1 MIDCHIHTARCGH
14 ATGSVAEMV
23 AAAESVGLDAIAL
36 TEHLPLPEGL
46 DPDGEYAMGI
56 SEIDAYAAEVLRA
69 AKDFSVDVILAAEA
83 DWIPSRESE
92 CAAIRDR
99 ASKAGIHVLLGSVH
113 FLDDWAFDDP
123 ALVSRWESSDV
134 LAVWEAYFT
143 EWCSAA
149 ASGLFDVMAH
159 PDLVKK
165 FGHVPHSDVSDLYR
179 DAAKA
184 AASSG
189 VMIEVST
196 AGLRKPINELY
207 PGNDLLMAFAQAG
220 VPATTGSDSH
230 APFEVGY
237 RLDEAQHAMYH
248 SGYRQ
253 VGLPLGGGEVRWYDL

>member
-1 MIDCHIHTARCGH
+1 MIDCHIHTNRCGH

-23 AAAESVGLDAIAL
+23 SAAESIGLDAIAL
-36 TEHLPLPEGL
+36 TEHLPLPDGL
-46 DPDGEYAMGI
+46 DPDGEYAM
-56 SEIDAYAAEVLRA
+56 EIGEVDAYAAEVQRA
-69 AKDFSVDVILAAEA
+69 AKDVSIDVILAAEA
-83 DWIPSRESE
+83 DWIPSRETE
-92 CAAIRDR
+92 CAVIREH
-99 ASKAGIHVLLGSVH
+99 AANAGIHVLLGSVH

-123 ALVSRWESSDV
+123 ALIDRWDSSDI

-143 EWCSAA
+143 EWSRAA

-165 FGHVPHSDVSDLYR
+165 FGHVPLADVSDLYR

-207 PGNDLLMAFAQAG
+207 PGIELLTAFSGAG

-248 SGYRQ
+248 AGYRQ
-253 VGLPLGGGEVRWYDL
+253 MGLPLGGGEVRWYDL